1 MILLASKREFALYF
15 FIFTERGVRMIDGN
29 APNHDNTQK
38 ESHSSDEAL
47 FAGHNSIIDSRT
59 SQLDD
64 LLNEKLEAAFHK
76 QTSQVV
82 LHDLAKIAIEH
93 DPIDL
98 AYAVTRLPSSVRYV
112 VYENLPDL
120 EAKMIFIVNV
130 STNSRIAIFRHITD
144 NELVKLVEKM
154 APDDAVNV
162 LEDLSDRRC
171 RRVLELLEPAK
182 ATRIRELL
190 RHGLDT
196 AGRLMTNEI
205 FAFPMQAT
213 IGEVA
218 ASIRDNPGIELTQSI
233 FVTNDAS
240 ELVGIV
246 PSRNLIVNPKELP
259 IKQVMRPVS
268 HTISPDAPRDEV
280 VDLFERYKV
289 PLLAVVDSENKLLGV
304 ITNSDIVEV
313 MEDIADATIANI
325 GGTVEDVAEDQSIFT
340 RLLWR
345 APWLLVTLC
354 GGLVTATGLA
364 HFYDQP
370 WFAVVPFFVPLITGM
385 SGNVGIQCSTLFV
398 RGIATGE
405 ISQGTK
411 REMVGREITI
421 GSLIGILFGILCGV
435 VVYLLN
441 KLGAHHVPSDS
452 LMVGVIVAAGI
463 FGACM
468 TATLLGTLSP
478 LFFARV
484 GVDPAVAS
492 GPIVTAC
499 NDVLS
504 TFMYFLVAK
513 VIFSMF

>member
-1 MILLASKREFALYF
+1 
-15 FIFTERGVRMIDGN
+15 
-29 APNHDNTQK
+29 
-38 ESHSSDEAL
+38 
-47 FAGHNSIIDSRT
+47 
-59 SQLDD
+59 
-64 LLNEKLEAAFHK
+64 
-76 QTSQVV
+76 
-82 LHDLAKIAIEH
+82 
-93 DPIDL
+93 
-98 AYAVTRLPSSVRYV
+98 VTRLPCSVRYV
-112 VYENLPDL
+112 VYENLPNL
-120 EAKMIFIVNV
+120 EAKMIFMVNV

-144 NELVKLVEKM
+144 HEIVKLVEIM

-182 ATRIRELL
+182 AARIRELL
-190 RHGLDT
+190 QHGLDT

-205 FAFPMQAT
+205 FAFSMQTT
-213 IGEVA
+213 IREVA
-218 ASIRDNPGIELTQSI
+218 EHIRDNPGIELTQSI
-233 FVTNDAS
+233 FVLNDND

-246 PSRNLIVNPKELP
+246 PSRNLIVNPKDLP
-259 IKQVMRPVS
+259 IRQVMRPVPHKIGPEAS
-268 HTISPDAPRDEV
+268 RDEV

-289 PLLAVVDSENKLLGV
+289 PILAVVDEDNKLLGA

-325 GGTVEDVAEDQSIFT
+325 GGTVEDVAEDQSIFK

-398 RGIATGE
+398 RGLATGE
-405 ISQGTK
+405 ISKGTK
-411 REMVGREITI
+411 REIVGREIAI
-421 GSLIGILFGILCGV
+421 GSLIGVFFGILCGV
-435 VVYLLN
+435 VVYMLN
-441 KLGAHHVPSDS
+441 KLGAHHVASDS
-452 LMVGVIVAAGI
+452 LMVGVIVAAGV
-463 FGACM
+463 FGACL
-468 TATLLGTLSP
+468 TATFLGSLSP

-513 VIFSMF
+513 LVFSMF